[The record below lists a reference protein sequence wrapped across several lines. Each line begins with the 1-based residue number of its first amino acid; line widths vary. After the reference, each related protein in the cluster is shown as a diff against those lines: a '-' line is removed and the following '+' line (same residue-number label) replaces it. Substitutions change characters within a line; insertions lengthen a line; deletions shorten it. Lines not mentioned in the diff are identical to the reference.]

1 MSGTYD
7 PRLAIE
13 GQGPPLI
20 LVAGLDGTGL
30 LFYRQIPL
38 LAPAFR
44 VSSYALRDA
53 ATTMRQLV
61 ADLDKVVDGVAERDE
76 RVIIV
81 GESFGGALA
90 MSFALAFPHRIRGLV
105 VLNSFPCLV
114 PQWRLRAAI
123 GALRAM
129 PWSAMRIVRRVTASR
144 LHSRHTHRRERE
156 RFLQLTA
163 RASREGYINRLRM
176 LIEYDIRDRLSELD
190 VPTLFLAANEDHLV
204 PSVTQARFMAERVP
218 GSVLRVLAGHGH
230 NCLLSP
236 DLDLG
241 AIVRTW
247 WTSSRVNG
255 AS

>member
-1 MSGTYD
+1 
-7 PRLAIE
+7 
-13 GQGPPLI
+13 
-20 LVAGLDGTGL
+20 
-30 LFYRQIPL
+30 
-38 LAPAFR
+38 
-44 VSSYALRDA
+44 
-53 ATTMRQLV
+53 
-61 ADLDKVVDGVAERDE
+61 
-76 RVIIV
+76 
-81 GESFGGALA
+81 
-90 MSFALAFPHRIRGLV
+90 
-105 VLNSFPCLV
+105 
-114 PQWRLRAAI
+114 
-123 GALRAM
+123 
-129 PWSAMRIVRRVTASR
+129 
-144 LHSRHTHRRERE
+144 
-156 RFLQLTA
+156 
-163 RASREGYINRLRM
+163 LRM

>member
-163 RASREGYINRLRM
+163 RASREGYINRLRI
-176 LIEYDIRDRLSELD
+176 LTEYDIRDRLTDLD
-190 VPTLFLAANEDHLV
+190 VPTLFLAADEDHLV
-204 PSVTQARFMAERVP
+204 PSVTQARFMAGRVP

-241 AIVRTW
+241 AIVGTW
-247 WTSSRVNG
+247 SAAWRVDG
-255 AS
+255 GR